1 MSEDQYN
8 ILFGTHK
15 LHIYSGGSCNSV
27 SFTQDRESCTVAYL
41 CWLEHAC
48 RLFEIGWFHTL
59 RFLDLTS
66 RAHDFLL
73 QFRCQ
78 NFFAVILLKRTLKQR
93 LCAIKIIGR
102 KSVSPFLPGLVL
114 DWKVAGH
121 GLLVFCSET
130 IQIEKLHIDHS

>member
-59 RFLDLTS
+59 RFLDLKS
-66 RAHDFLL
+66 RAHDFFCSLNARTF
-73 QFRCQ
+73 FRDI
-78 NFFAVILLKRTLKQR
+78 VEKQK
-93 LCAIKIIGR
+93 LCGVKIIGR

-121 GLLVFCSET
+121 GLLLFCSET
-130 IQIEKLHIDHS
+130 IQIEKLHIDHF